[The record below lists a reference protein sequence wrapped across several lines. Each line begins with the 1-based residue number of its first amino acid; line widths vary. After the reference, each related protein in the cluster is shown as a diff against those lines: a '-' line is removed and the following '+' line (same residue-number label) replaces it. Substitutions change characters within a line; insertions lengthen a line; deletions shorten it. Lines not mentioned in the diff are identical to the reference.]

1 MHICKTDKYS
11 FDCSDNTRSP
21 GWLLYPRWRDDAA
34 IERRPRELSRQ
45 VFRVNENFIL
55 FGIAYFFLTR
65 DHIFF
70 FYLTHVRL
78 HLLDRPIERIGYLP
92 RRHDCEIDGQQ
103 YPDHHK
109 QLVIFYHLNDT
120 QLVQLSRIKN
130 CDEFLDALPSYW
142 AWRRWIWNGRA
153 TFSRTWSQRPTR
165 NRPSAATLWPY
176 KCMGKP
182 PRSIIASLVRGR

>member
-1 MHICKTDKYS
+1 MMLQSRGDLASYRDK
-11 FDCSDNTRSP
+11 F
-21 GWLLYPRWRDDAA
+21 
-34 IERRPRELSRQ
+34 
-45 VFRVNENFIL
+45 FRVNDNLYTSELFIYL
-55 FGIAYFFLTR
+55 FFFLSRAIT
-65 DHIFF
+65 FF
-70 FYLTHVRL
+70 SYLTHVRL

-92 RRHDCEIDGQQ
+92 RRHDCEIDSQQ

-109 QLVIFYHLNDT
+109 QLVIFYYLNDT
-120 QLVQLSRIKN
+120 HQLVQQHANKN
-130 CDEFLDALPSYW
+130 FRRFLDANALPSYW

-165 NRPSAATLWPY
+165 NRPSATTLWPY